1 MLPSPPDQRLLSAI
15 HDLSLAR
22 DIQGVMNVIR
32 ICARELSGA
41 DGVTFVLR
49 DGDHCHYAE
58 ENAVGPLWKGRRF
71 PLQSCISGWVML
83 NKQPAVIE
91 DIYAD
96 PRIPLDAYR
105 PTFVKSLVMVPVRA
119 NDPLAAIGAYWAQK
133 RQPEPREVALL
144 QALADTTATALAN
157 VQLYESLQTALAS
170 EKEARR
176 QAESANRAKDEFLA
190 VLSHELRTPL
200 TPVAGWLRLL
210 QQREWDAQTKHALS
224 VIDRNVQAEIRLVE
238 DLLDLSYI
246 VSGKLN
252 INPVPLRLN
261 TVIGDALETVRPF
274 AATKRIQVE
283 AQIDNDARIN
293 ADYERLQQAILN
305 VLNNAV
311 KFTPAGGSIRVAL
324 SQKDNQAEI
333 EVRDSGEGL
342 APEFIPMLFKRFTQ
356 SDSSITRRHGGLGL
370 GLSIAQ
376 HIIDLHGGSISA
388 SSPGK
393 NQGATFV
400 LRLPLASRQHSS
412 SLLLKVAAQPP
423 SLAGIRVLVVEDEP
437 DALEFLLTIFQR
449 ESAQATGAAS
459 TAEALKKVA
468 VERPDVIVTDL
479 GMPGEDGFT
488 LLKKLR
494 SNSDTARIPA
504 IALTAF
510 AAAEDRA
517 SAIDAGF
524 QAYMSKPFNIQDLVE
539 RVGRMAQEK

>member
-1 MLPSPPDQRLLSAI
+1 
-15 HDLSLAR
+15 
-22 DIQGVMNVIR
+22 MNVIR

-49 DGDHCHYAE
+49 EGDNCHYAE
-58 ENAVGPLWKGRRF
+58 ENAISPLWKGRRF
-71 PLQSCISGWVML
+71 PLKTCISGWVML

-91 DIYAD
+91 DIFSD

-119 NDPLAAIGAYWAQK
+119 SDPLAAIGAYWAQR
-133 RQPEPREVALL
+133 RQPQPQEIALL

-170 EKEARR
+170 EKDARR

-210 QQREWDAQTKHALS
+210 QQREWDEQTKHALS

-252 INPVPLRLN
+252 INPAPLRLN
-261 TVIGDALETVRPF
+261 TVIADALETVRPL
-274 AATKRIQVE
+274 ATAKRIVIE
-283 AQIDNDARIN
+283 AQIDNGARVD

-311 KFTPAGGSIRVAL
+311 KFTPAGGMIRVTL
-324 SQKDNQAEI
+324 CQKDDQAEI
-333 EVRDSGEGL
+333 EVRDNGEGVE
-342 APEFIPMLFKRFTQ
+342 PEFVPMLFKRFSQ
-356 SDSSITRRHGGLGL
+356 SDSSSTRRHGGLGL
-370 GLSIAQ
+370 GLSIAH
-376 HIIDLHGGSISA
+376 HIIDLHGGSVNA
-388 SSPGK
+388 TSPGK
-393 NQGATFV
+393 NLGATFI
-400 LRLPLASRQHSS
+400 LRLPLATRQHSS
-412 SLLLKVAAQPP
+412 SLLPKVAVEPD

-437 DALEFLLTIFQR
+437 DALDFLLTILRR
-449 ESAQATGAAS
+449 EAALATGAAS
-459 TAEALKKVA
+459 TAEALKKIA
-468 VERPDVIVTDL
+468 LERPDVIVTDL
-479 GMPGEDGFT
+479 GMPGEDGYT

-494 SNSDTARIPA
+494 SHSDTAHIPA

-510 AAAEDRA
+510 AATEDRS
-517 SAIDAGF
+517 SAMSAGF
-524 QAYMSKPFNIQDLVE
+524 QAYMSKPFN
-539 RVGRMAQEK
+539 AQELIERIGLVARKK